1 MNKLNNNS
9 DLDVT
14 LLRHYIKDLSFENPQ
29 SINDN
34 KAENN
39 NNHNFSANINITLK
53 PFENDFFGII
63 FKYTCE
69 CSSKINKQKLFLLEL
84 DYFGFFKIVN
94 NSKSISHD
102 ELTKRGAQLIF
113 PFVKSIVEDLSA
125 KGGSIPITLEVTDFD
140 LIKV

>member
-14 LLRHYIKDLSFENPQ
+14 LIKHYIKDLSFENPQ
-29 SINDN
+29 SMNDN
-34 KAENN
+34 KAEYN
-39 NNHNFSANINITLK
+39 NNHNISADINITLK
-53 PFENDFFGII
+53 PLEDDFFSVTI
-63 FKYTCE
+63 KYSCE

-84 DYFGFFKIVN
+84 DYFGFFKILSN
-94 NSKSISHD
+94 IKSISQD

>member
-1 MNKLNNNS
+1 MNKFNSNS

-39 NNHNFSANINITLK
+39 NNNNISASINITHK
-53 PFENDFFGII
+53 PFENDFFSVI
-63 FKYTCE
+63 FKYSCDCT
-69 CSSKINKQKLFLLEL
+69 SKINKQKLFLLEL

-94 NSKSISHD
+94 NNKSVSQD
-102 ELTKRGAQLIF
+102 ALTKSGAQLIS
-113 PFVKSIVEDLSA
+113 PFIKSIVEDLSA
-125 KGGSIPITLEVTDFD
+125 KGGSIPITLELTNFD
-140 LIKV
+140 LIKI